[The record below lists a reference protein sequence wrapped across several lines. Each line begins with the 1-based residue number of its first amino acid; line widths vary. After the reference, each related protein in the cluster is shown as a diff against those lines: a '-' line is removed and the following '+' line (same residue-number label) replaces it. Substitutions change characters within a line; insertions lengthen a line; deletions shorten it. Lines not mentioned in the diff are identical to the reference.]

1 MMNDPRDFLALAR
14 FGNLGILLIAV
25 GLLGVLIHR
34 QPLRQAMASGVC
46 VLGVLLVSEGASL
59 LHGEPQSFRES
70 IAAVFIGL
78 AIVILAARATISR
91 QPERKPMA

>member
-1 MMNDPRDFLALAR
+1 MNDPRDFLALAR
-14 FGNLGILLIAV
+14 FGNLGILLLAV

-46 VLGVLLVSEGASL
+46 LLGLLLVSEGASL

-70 IAAVFIGL
+70 IAAIFIGT
-78 AIVILAARATISR
+78 AIVILAVRATVSR
-91 QPERKPMA
+91 QPGEKPTA